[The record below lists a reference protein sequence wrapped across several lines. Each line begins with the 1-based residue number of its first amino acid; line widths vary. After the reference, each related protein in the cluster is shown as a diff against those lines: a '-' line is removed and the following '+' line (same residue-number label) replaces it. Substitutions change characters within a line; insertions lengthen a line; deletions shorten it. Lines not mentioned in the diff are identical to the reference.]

1 METFPPPEGH
11 CSLHLLSENV
21 EDDTGSYR
29 KLLYF
34 GGARR
39 TEESSW
45 KVASSLFEITYFCE
59 ADDVTITDITQCDTI
74 GSRFSCLQSAAACV
88 IQKKVLVWGGLNT
101 ERIDTTD
108 EFFLLKK
115 TRESGKKY
123 QCTLVQTN
131 VGNESGHVQ
140 KGDVPNG
147 RSGHTLNKLSDE
159 KLLLFGGLSMQTRNV
174 VGLASP
180 FSQVCNDGSFYILE
194 ISSLTWIKLTNV
206 PDIQP
211 RTYHTPTSCILAGN
225 LCVAF
230 IGGII
235 VSNNCPSE
243 RICVDECILLK
254 AVDISNNH
262 FSLDKIKFEMT
273 KPIYISYHSSIVIKT
288 SL

>member
-1 METFPPPEGH
+1 
-11 CSLHLLSENV
+11 
-21 EDDTGSYR
+21 
-29 KLLYF
+29 
-34 GGARR
+34 
-39 TEESSW
+39 
-45 KVASSLFEITYFCE
+45 
-59 ADDVTITDITQCDTI
+59 
-74 GSRFSCLQSAAACV
+74 
-88 IQKKVLVWGGLNT
+88 
-101 ERIDTTD
+101 
-108 EFFLLKK
+108 
-115 TRESGKKY
+115 
-123 QCTLVQTN
+123 
-131 VGNESGHVQ
+131 
-140 KGDVPNG
+140 
-147 RSGHTLNKLSDE
+147 
-159 KLLLFGGLSMQTRNV
+159 MQTRNV

-211 RTYHTPTSCILAGN
+211 RTYHTATSCILAGN

-262 FSLDKIKFEMT
+262 FSLDKFKFEMT

-288 SL
+288 SLYIVGGFVQAEKHIAGKPLLNNNIIKFDTESKSSELIEIDSSFATAGNSSIALADDCLMVVGGVAENFFVYTTKALRPTACDLADKCKITDSPEISPIAWVQCESTCHRWLHQFCVGLLDKGVPRGKYVCPDCRPTVSRKRKR